1 MGKRDQKDRFLAK
14 RSFIHGKIVN
24 YLSPKICFVQIK
36 SRAIISFKL
45 VQKALC
51 EHQEAIERTPRGILN
66 AKERCARSRQ
76 KDSLPI
82 PRSHVFTRI
91 LDIKAAKRVASQSR
105 TGVFHWCRGRKPMG
119 KGKEP

>member
-24 YLSPKICFVQIK
+24 YLSPKIVFVQIK

-51 EHQEAIERTPRGILN
+51 EQQEAIEGTPRGILN
-66 AKERCARSRQ
+66 VKERCARSRQ

-82 PRSHVFTRI
+82 HRSHVFTRI
-91 LDIKAAKRVASQSR
+91 LDIKAAKRVATQSR
-105 TGVFHWCRGRKPMG
+105 TALLA
-119 KGKEP
+119 